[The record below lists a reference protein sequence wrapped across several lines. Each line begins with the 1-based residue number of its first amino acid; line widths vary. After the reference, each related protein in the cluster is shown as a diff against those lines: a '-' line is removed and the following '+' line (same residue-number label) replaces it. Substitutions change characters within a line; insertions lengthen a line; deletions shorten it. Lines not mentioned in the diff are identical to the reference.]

1 MQYFRLKQDPEYLDA
16 PVITDAIS
24 KIDRR
29 HTTQEQAHKIAE
41 MTLFFLDSKGTPDFI
56 DLLSR
61 QLFLVSE
68 ELKQTFT
75 LYLPKLPF
83 KMVILTHRTKKLQKT
98 YYLPIFDPIE
108 CLSEKSIM
116 TPDKSTVRH
125 LVLREASIKSKALFR
140 VKHSQETIIVA
151 RLDAA
156 ESILRRKFRG
166 IKLEKIELE

>member
-1 MQYFRLKQDPEYLDA
+1 MQYFRLKQDADYLDA
-16 PVITDAIS
+16 PVIADAIQ

-29 HTTQEQAHKIAE
+29 YTIQEQAHKIAE
-41 MTLFFLDSKGTPDFI
+41 MTLFSLASKETPDFI

-61 QLFLVSE
+61 QLFLVTE
-68 ELKQTFT
+68 ELKQTFM

-83 KMVILTHRTKKLQKT
+83 KMVILTHQTQKLQKT
-98 YYLPIFDPIE
+98 YYLPIFDPLE

-116 TPDKSTVRH
+116 TPDKSAVRY
-125 LVLREASIKSKALFR
+125 LVLRESIIKQKALFR

-156 ESILRRKFRG
+156 ESILRRNFRG